1 MDVRFI
7 SENGNGIYAYVE
19 YPNGKKY
26 EVDYSYL
33 KNVVNVK
40 KAINVEYEL
49 MDCHIVITKCD
60 GLYETAICEKSFIA
74 GKRKNWKTIKPAEEV
89 ESQPAEEVESQ
100 PAEKEVESQPAEKE
114 IESQPAEKEIESQPA
129 EEVES
134 QPAGFKRYL
143 CIVFEIKM
151 QDGEYHRKY
160 KRFDVSRETNIDNI
174 QRFADSY
181 TRGISGKAY
190 IIDKVGRFYF
200 IIKQKQYKPNAD
212 TKWSREEKNSTC
224 KAFVDLFIQKGVH

>member
-100 PAEKEVESQPAEKE
+100 PA
-114 IESQPAEKEIESQPA
+114 
-129 EEVES
+129 
-134 QPAGFKRYL
+134 GFKRYL

-160 KRFDVSRETNIDNI
+160 KRFDVSRETNIDDI

>member
-1 MDVRFI
+1 MFVNPSNGLYVIVLNNGGKLVYHCDTKSIAKIKKEFNGKFADTYAKLHIVKV
-7 SENGNGIYAYVE
+7 ENGIETILYAKQFDALRKTNWLNIERKTEAGY
-19 YPNGKKY
+19 NDLASY
-26 EVDYSYL
+26 E
-33 KNVVNVK
+33 
-40 KAINVEYEL
+40 
-49 MDCHIVITKCD
+49 
-60 GLYETAICEKSFIA
+60 
-74 GKRKNWKTIKPAEEV
+74 PAKEEV

-100 PAEKEVESQPAEKE
+100 PAEKE
-114 IESQPAEKEIESQPA
+114 I
-129 EEVES
+129 ES

>member
-1 MDVRFI
+1 MFVNPSNGLYVIVLNNGGKLVYHCDTKSIAKIKKEFNGKFADTYAKLHIVKV
-7 SENGNGIYAYVE
+7 ENGIETILYAKQFDALRKTNWLNIERKTEAGY
-19 YPNGKKY
+19 NDLASY
-26 EVDYSYL
+26 E
-33 KNVVNVK
+33 
-40 KAINVEYEL
+40 
-49 MDCHIVITKCD
+49 
-60 GLYETAICEKSFIA
+60 
-74 GKRKNWKTIKPAEEV
+74 PAKEEV
-89 ESQPAEEVESQ
+89 ESQPAE
-100 PAEKEVESQPAEKE
+100 EVESQPAEKE
-114 IESQPAEKEIESQPA
+114 IESQPAEKEI
-129 EEVES
+129 ES

-181 TRGISGKAY
+181 TRCISGKAY

>member
-26 EVDYSYL
+26 EIDYTYL

-89 ESQPAEEVESQ
+89 ESQPA
-100 PAEKEVESQPAEKE
+100 
-114 IESQPAEKEIESQPA
+114 
-129 EEVES
+129 
-134 QPAGFKRYL
+134 GFKRYL

-160 KRFDVSRETNIDNI
+160 KRFDVSRETNIDDI

>member
-1 MDVRFI
+1 MFVNPSNGLYVIVLNNGGKLVYHCDTKSIAKIKKEFNGKFADTYAKLHIVKV
-7 SENGNGIYAYVE
+7 ENGIETILYAKQFDALRKTNWLNIERKTEAGY
-19 YPNGKKY
+19 NDLASY
-26 EVDYSYL
+26 E
-33 KNVVNVK
+33 
-40 KAINVEYEL
+40 
-49 MDCHIVITKCD
+49 
-60 GLYETAICEKSFIA
+60 
-74 GKRKNWKTIKPAEEV
+74 PAKEEV
-89 ESQPAEEVESQ
+89 ESQPAE
-100 PAEKEVESQPAEKE
+100 EVESQPAEKE
-114 IESQPAEKEIESQPA
+114 IESQPAEKEI
-129 EEVES
+129 ES

-160 KRFDVSRETNIDNI
+160 KRFDVSRETNIDDI

>member
-1 MDVRFI
+1 MFVNPSNGLYVTVLNNGGKLVYHCDTKSIAKIKKEFNGKFADTYAKLYIVKV
-7 SENGNGIYAYVE
+7 ENGIETILYAKQFDALRKTNWLNIERKTEAGY
-19 YPNGKKY
+19 NDLASY
-26 EVDYSYL
+26 E
-33 KNVVNVK
+33 
-40 KAINVEYEL
+40 
-49 MDCHIVITKCD
+49 
-60 GLYETAICEKSFIA
+60 
-74 GKRKNWKTIKPAEEV
+74 PA
-89 ESQPAEEVESQ
+89 
-100 PAEKEVESQPAEKE
+100 K
-114 IESQPAEKEIESQPA
+114 

-143 CIVFEIKM
+143 CIVFEIKK

>member
-100 PAEKEVESQPAEKE
+100 PAEKE
-114 IESQPAEKEIESQPA
+114 IESQPA

-143 CIVFEIKM
+143 CIVFEIKR

>member
-26 EVDYSYL
+26 EADYSYL

-100 PAEKEVESQPAEKE
+100 PA
-114 IESQPAEKEIESQPA
+114 
-129 EEVES
+129 
-134 QPAGFKRYL
+134 GFKRYL

-160 KRFDVSRETNIDNI
+160 KRLDVSRETNIDNI

>member
-89 ESQPAEEVESQ
+89 
-100 PAEKEVESQPAEKE
+100 
-114 IESQPAEKEIESQPA
+114 ESQPA

>member
-1 MDVRFI
+1 MFVNPSNGLYVIVLNNGGKLVYHCDTKSIAKIKKEFNGKFADTYAKLHIVKV
-7 SENGNGIYAYVE
+7 ENGIETILYAKQFDALRKTNWLNIERKTEAGY
-19 YPNGKKY
+19 NDLASY
-26 EVDYSYL
+26 E
-33 KNVVNVK
+33 
-40 KAINVEYEL
+40 
-49 MDCHIVITKCD
+49 
-60 GLYETAICEKSFIA
+60 
-74 GKRKNWKTIKPAEEV
+74 PAKEEV
-89 ESQPAEEVESQ
+89 
-100 PAEKEVESQPAEKE
+100 
-114 IESQPAEKEIESQPA
+114 ESQPA

>member
-1 MDVRFI
+1 MFVNPSNGLYVIVLNNGGKLVYHCDTKSIAKIKKEFNGKFADTYAKLHIVKV
-7 SENGNGIYAYVE
+7 ENGIETILYAKQFDALRKTNWLNIERKTEAGY
-19 YPNGKKY
+19 NDLASY
-26 EVDYSYL
+26 E
-33 KNVVNVK
+33 
-40 KAINVEYEL
+40 
-49 MDCHIVITKCD
+49 
-60 GLYETAICEKSFIA
+60 
-74 GKRKNWKTIKPAEEV
+74 PAKEEV
-89 ESQPAEEVESQ
+89 
-100 PAEKEVESQPAEKE
+100 
-114 IESQPAEKEIESQPA
+114 ESQPA

-181 TRGISGKAY
+181 TRCISGKAY

>member
-1 MDVRFI
+1 MFVNPSNGLYVIVLNNGGKLVYHCDTKSIAKIKKEFNGKFADTYAKLHIVKV
-7 SENGNGIYAYVE
+7 ENGIETILYAKQFDALRKTNWLNIERKTEAGY
-19 YPNGKKY
+19 NDLASY
-26 EVDYSYL
+26 E
-33 KNVVNVK
+33 
-40 KAINVEYEL
+40 
-49 MDCHIVITKCD
+49 
-60 GLYETAICEKSFIA
+60 
-74 GKRKNWKTIKPAEEV
+74 PAKEEV
-89 ESQPAEEVESQ
+89 
-100 PAEKEVESQPAEKE
+100 
-114 IESQPAEKEIESQPA
+114 ESQPA

-160 KRFDVSRETNIDNI
+160 KRFDVSRETNIDDI

>member
-26 EVDYSYL
+26 EADYSYL

-100 PAEKEVESQPAEKE
+100 PA
-114 IESQPAEKEIESQPA
+114 
-129 EEVES
+129 
-134 QPAGFKRYL
+134 GFKRYL

-160 KRFDVSRETNIDNI
+160 KRFDVSRETNIDDI

>member
-1 MDVRFI
+1 MFVNPSNGLYVIVLNNGGKLVYHCDTKSIAKIKKEFNGKFADTYAKLHIVKV
-7 SENGNGIYAYVE
+7 ENGIETILYAKQFDALRKTNWLNIERKTEAGY
-19 YPNGKKY
+19 NDLASY
-26 EVDYSYL
+26 E
-33 KNVVNVK
+33 
-40 KAINVEYEL
+40 
-49 MDCHIVITKCD
+49 
-60 GLYETAICEKSFIA
+60 
-74 GKRKNWKTIKPAEEV
+74 PAKEEV
-89 ESQPAEEVESQ
+89 ESQPAEEV
-100 PAEKEVESQPAEKE
+100 
-114 IESQPAEKEIESQPA
+114 ESQPA

-160 KRFDVSRETNIDNI
+160 KRFDVSRETNIDDI

>member
-26 EVDYSYL
+26 EADYSYL

-100 PAEKEVESQPAEKE
+100 PAEEV
-114 IESQPAEKEIESQPA
+114 ESQPAEKEIESQPA

-181 TRGISGKAY
+181 TRCISGKAY